1 MPIHCI
7 CMEFYLRTGFR
18 ESQTYVD
25 GKEHKKQG
33 GCQGNGASPATWQQ
47 SSALMIRAQHR
58 HGHGITIQSPISR
71 HSIRQVGGGSSWWM
85 TPTSGGNDGCIFSKS
100 VGSTPGIEPGT
111 SSTLKTNHTPRPSG
125 QLKFSKKWIDCSTFL
140 CSINTMIKIR
150 AAPTPQQLLLWLY
163 LPTKIHPT
171 FFQPSFLIHYS
182 SSILFEGYGM
192 DPSSF

>member
-1 MPIHCI
+1 MSKNKNWSKTLGPTEI
-7 CMEFYLRTGFR
+7 RTQVRGIR
-18 ESQTYVD
+18 ILCDNQLHYGT
-25 GKEHKKQG
+25 H
-33 GCQGNGASPATWQQ
+33 NNR
-47 SSALMIRAQHR
+47 SA
-58 HGHGITIQSPISR
+58 
-71 HSIRQVGGGSSWWM
+71 
-85 TPTSGGNDGCIFSKS
+85 
-100 VGSTPGIEPGT
+100 PGIEPGT